1 MMNAIVEQE
10 ATNKV
15 KLFGVTE
22 NICCEVSTYQGKT
35 KVDIRRWFQA
45 ENKLFFRTKIGI
57 KMTKD
62 EWNDLIAQIEDIDQ
76 FVQEQLS

>member
-1 MMNAIVEQE
+1 MNAIVEQAAQE
-10 ATNKV
+10 GI

-35 KVDIRRWFQA
+35 KVDLRKWFQA
-45 ENKLFFRTKIGI
+45 ENKMFFRTKMGI

-62 EWNDLIAQIEDIDQ
+62 EWDDFIVQIGEIDK
-76 FVQEQLS
+76 FVQEQFD